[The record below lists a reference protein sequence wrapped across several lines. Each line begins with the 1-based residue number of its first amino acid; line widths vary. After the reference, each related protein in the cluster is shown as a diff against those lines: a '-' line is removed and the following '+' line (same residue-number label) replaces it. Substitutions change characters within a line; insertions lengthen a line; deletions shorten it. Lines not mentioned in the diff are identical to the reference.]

1 MPDSGD
7 WSGPT
12 AERVGEVIVQERA
25 SCGLMRLA
33 CGRAADVSFCDLLG
47 LYVEVVGMASEF
59 AGD

>member
-1 MPDSGD
+1 M
-7 WSGPT
+7 
-12 AERVGEVIVQERA
+12 RV
-25 SCGLMRLA
+25 A